1 MSHPFSLCT
10 TAKAETVSLLD
21 KETNVDQTRR
31 AEIVLKDSPNQKK
44 TPRYV
49 SLKTFILSLI
59 LTALLTGCIV
69 FGIQFYFHQYSKD
82 HKISENAQKLSEVYE
97 ILASDFYQKQDKD
110 QLLDEAING
119 MTKSLKD
126 PYTEYLSK
134 EETTSF
140 HEDVSG
146 DFVGIGAELQQKGK
160 QIIITSPM
168 QDSPAEKAGL
178 KPRDVLI
185 AIDGKSIQGQPLDA
199 IIPKVRGKK
208 GTEVKLTVK
217 RNGEEKELTVT
228 RDKIHVKSVKYEKH
242 GDVGVFKINKFQE
255 GSAGELKSAIQQAQ
269 KAGIKNIVLDLRNN
283 PGGLLDEAVKMA
295 NIFLDQDETVV
306 KLEKGDQK
314 EAIKTSNA
322 PLDGVKDLKVS
333 IILNE
338 GSASASEVF
347 SGALHD
353 HHVAKIYGEK
363 SFGKGIVQTTREFE
377 DGSLLKFTEM
387 KWLTPND
394 HYIHGK
400 GIQPDVPVKGA
411 DYENITVIPSKT
423 TYQEGQEDQHIKSIK
438 IGLKALGYDVGTID
452 NHYDAQLTSAVKQF
466 QQKNNINA
474 NGMFNKDT
482 NRVFTERLVEKAS
495 SEDPMLE
502 KTLKKVEE

>member
-1 MSHPFSLCT
+1 M
-10 TAKAETVSLLD
+10 
-21 KETNVDQTRR
+21 
-31 AEIVLKDSPNQKK
+31 KDSPNQRK
-44 TPRYV
+44 TRKYV
-49 SLKTFILSLI
+49 SLKTFILGIIITVLI
-59 LTALLTGCIV
+59 TGLV
-69 FGIQFYFHQYSKD
+69 AFGINYYLHHTVKD
-82 HKISENAQKLSEVYE
+82 QKVNENAEKLSEVYE

-110 QLLDEAING
+110 KLLDEAIHG

-134 EETTSF
+134 EETASF

-178 KPRDVLI
+178 KPRDELI
-185 AIDGKSIQGQPLDA
+185 AIDGKSVKGQALDA

-208 GTEVKLTVK
+208 GTDVKLTVK

-242 GDVGVFKINKFQE
+242 GNIGVFKINKFQE
-255 GSAGELKSAIQQAQ
+255 GTAGELKSAIQQAQ
-269 KAGIKNIVLDLRNN
+269 KSGIKNIVLDLRNN

-295 NIFLDQDETVV
+295 NIFLDKDETVV

-314 EAIKTSNA
+314 ESIKTTND
-322 PLDGVKDLKVS
+322 PLEGVKDLKVS
-333 IILNE
+333 ILLNE

-353 HHVAKIYGEK
+353 HKVAQIYGEK

-400 GIQPDVPVKGA
+400 GIQPDVLVKGA
-411 DYENITVIPSKT
+411 DYENITMIPSKA
-423 TYQEGQEDQHIKSIK
+423 TYEEGQQDKHIKSIK
-438 IGLKALGYDVGTID
+438 IGLKALGYDVGIID
-452 NHYDAQLTSAVKQF
+452 EHYDVQLTAAVKKF
-466 QQKNNINA
+466 QQKNDLTA